1 MNEIKS
7 RVERIGNFIIK
18 KYLKF
23 MKRSSFD
30 NVIYLFSLLRKLFHN
45 FFSIHLPFV
54 KLFLKISSLS
64 NDKNL
69 YRIV

>member
-23 MKRSSFD
+23 MKQSSFD
-30 NVIYLFSLLRKLFHN
+30 NIIYLFSLLRKLFYH
-45 FFSIHLPFV
+45 FPYIYL
-54 KLFLKISSLS
+54 SL
-64 NDKNL
+64 N
-69 YRIV
+69 RF